1 LSLFEATSIQGYAWT
16 YMSTDSSP
24 ATEPTK
30 TTLEN
35 SVSWFLADKLQD
47 AATAIATKK
56 YLTNKNELV
65 YITRCNVAETSVPKV
80 KVQVLVRVDGGV
92 HETGYQLFGDHR
104 LTKYENA
111 MIFGTEPGPAKS
123 GEAQEVSEAEA
134 QEVVQL
140 VNSLGSARQTL

>member
-1 LSLFEATSIQGYAWT
+1 
-16 YMSTDSSP
+16 MSADSP

-47 AATAIATKK
+47 ASTAIATKK
-56 YLTNKNELV
+56 YLTSKNELV

-80 KVQVLVRVDGGV
+80 KVQVLVRVPGGV

-111 MIFGTEPGPAKS
+111 MIFGTEPGAPKS
-123 GEAQEVSEAEA
+123 GESEDVSETEA
-134 QEVVQL
+134 LGVVQL
-140 VNSLGSARQTL
+140 VNGLANARQTL